1 MVKKKSVNVFYK
13 FSFGSILF
21 IVGIFLAV
29 IAGLFS
35 SFFGSGINE
44 VFVWVLILLGLM
56 IGMLNITARET
67 AVFLIATLTLLVTA
81 GVLKLVPVFG
91 NQLIAILNHVSYM
104 IAAAALIVALEAI
117 YALAS
122 K

>member
-1 MVKKKSVNVFYK
+1 MATKKSMNIFNS

-21 IVGIFLAV
+21 VIGIILAV
-29 IAGLFS
+29 ISGLFS
-35 SFFGSGINE
+35 SSFSLGVNN
-44 VFVWVLILLGLM
+44 VFVWILILLGLM
-56 IGMLNITARET
+56 IGMLNITAKET

-91 NQLIAILNHVSYM
+91 NQLIAILNHVSYI

>member
-1 MVKKKSVNVFYK
+1 MAKNKSMHIFNSFR
-13 FSFGSILF
+13 FGSILF
-21 IVGIFLAV
+21 VIGIILAV
-29 IAGLFS
+29 ISGLFS
-35 SFFGSGINE
+35 SSFSLGVNN
-44 VFVWVLILLGLM
+44 VFVWILILLGLM
-56 IGMLNITARET
+56 IGMLNITAKET

-91 NQLIAILNHVSYM
+91 NQLIAILNHVSYI

>member
-1 MVKKKSVNVFYK
+1 MAKKKSMNIFNS

-21 IVGIFLAV
+21 VIGIILAV
-29 IAGLFS
+29 ISGLFS
-35 SFFGSGINE
+35 SSFSLGVNN
-44 VFVWVLILLGLM
+44 VFVWILILLGLM
-56 IGMLNITARET
+56 IGMLNITAKET

-91 NQLIAILNHVSYM
+91 NQLIAILNHVSYI

>member
-1 MVKKKSVNVFYK
+1 MAKKKSVNIFYN

-21 IVGIFLAV
+21 ITGVILAIVAGIFSNSFTL
-29 IAGLFS
+29 GMNNLF
-35 SFFGSGINE
+35 I
-44 VFVWVLILLGLM
+44 WILILLGLM